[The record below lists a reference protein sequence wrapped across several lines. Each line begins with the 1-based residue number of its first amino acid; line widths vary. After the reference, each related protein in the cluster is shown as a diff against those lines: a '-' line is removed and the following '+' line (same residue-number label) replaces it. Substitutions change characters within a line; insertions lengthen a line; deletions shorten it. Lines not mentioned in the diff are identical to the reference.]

1 MVEETVIEPGGATE
15 EAVEEVVEEA
25 AAGGDPE
32 CAANPEAAET
42 EAARW
47 PELSSWLPDGSLW
60 LYAVPVIL
68 LLVLWLF
75 YPAILILVCIILM
88 LWLLG

>member
-1 MVEETVIEPGGATE
+1 MAEETVIEPGAAQAA
-15 EAVEEVVEEA
+15 EAAEA
-25 AAGGDPE
+25 AADGGEPE
-32 CAANPEAAET
+32 CAANPEAAEA

-47 PELSSWLPDGSLW
+47 PELSSWLPGESLW

-68 LLVLWLF
+68 LLILWLF

-88 LWLLG
+88 LWLLN

>member
-1 MVEETVIEPGGATE
+1 MAEETVIEPGAVVEAAE
-15 EAVEEVVEEA
+15 EAGEEA
-25 AAGGDPE
+25 AVGGEPE
-32 CAANPEAAET
+32 GAANPEAAKA

-47 PELSSWLPDGSLW
+47 PELSSWLAGGSLW

-75 YPAILILVCIILM
+75 YPVILILVCIILL